1 MSVYDAH
8 RGESGVRY
16 VDLAWEIY
24 DHTKSS
30 CRRLPKRWD
39 RYGLLSMVDL
49 ADKLQRYCVAANSTY
64 PTNQHEAQGRRD
76 CLIKANEALQ
86 ALNVMVGHLARDIKK
101 ARDLQT
107 RELPEKLTTEKTEA
121 MLNKWGD
128 LIAEEG
134 EKISAVEK
142 ANVQQF
148 KKLPPGPAGM
158 PPMEI
163 DL

>member
-134 EKISAVEK
+134 EKISAVKK

>member
-1 MSVYDAH
+1 
-8 RGESGVRY
+8 
-16 VDLAWEIY
+16 
-24 DHTKSS
+24 
-30 CRRLPKRWD
+30 
-39 RYGLLSMVDL
+39 MVDL

-76 CLIKANEALQ
+76 CLIKANEVLQ
-86 ALNVMVGHLARDIKK
+86 DLNVMVGHLARDIKK

-107 RELPEKLTTEKTEA
+107 RELPEKLTREKTEA
-121 MLNKWGD
+121 MLQKWGE
-128 LIAEEG
+128 LIAEEA
-134 EKISAVEK
+134 EKISAVKK
-142 ANVQQF
+142 ANAQQF

>member
-76 CLIKANEALQ
+76 CLINLRFMGGAAS
-86 ALNVMVGHLARDIKK
+86 R
-101 ARDLQT
+101 
-107 RELPEKLTTEKTEA
+107 
-121 MLNKWGD
+121 
-128 LIAEEG
+128 
-134 EKISAVEK
+134 
-142 ANVQQF
+142 
-148 KKLPPGPAGM
+148 
-158 PPMEI
+158 
-163 DL
+163 

>member
-49 ADKLQRYCVAANSTY
+49 ADKLQRYCVAANSAY
-64 PTNQHEAQGRRD
+64 PTNQHEAQLRRD
-76 CLIKANEALQ
+76 CLIKANMALQ
-86 ALNVMVGHLARDIKK
+86 DLNTMVGHLARDIKK

-107 RELPEKLTTEKTEA
+107 RELPEKLTREKTEA
-121 MLNKWGD
+121 MLQKWGE

-134 EKISAVEK
+134 EKISAVRK
-142 ANVQQF
+142 ANVRQF
-148 KKLPPGPAGM
+148 KKLPPGPVGM
-158 PPMEI
+158 PPAEI
-163 DL
+163 EL

>member
-1 MSVYDAH
+1 
-8 RGESGVRY
+8 
-16 VDLAWEIY
+16 
-24 DHTKSS
+24 
-30 CRRLPKRWD
+30 
-39 RYGLLSMVDL
+39 
-49 ADKLQRYCVAANSTY
+49 
-64 PTNQHEAQGRRD
+64 
-76 CLIKANEALQ
+76 
-86 ALNVMVGHLARDIKK
+86 
-101 ARDLQT
+101 
-107 RELPEKLTTEKTEA
+107 

-134 EKISAVEK
+134 EKISAVKK

>member
-1 MSVYDAH
+1 M
-8 RGESGVRY
+8 
-16 VDLAWEIY
+16 DLAWEIY

-134 EKISAVEK
+134 EKISAVKK